1 MKKADNFDASKWLVE
16 NKITFQ
22 SRLNENEE
30 FSGDF
35 PSLDY
40 NTITNFIKSKGYK
53 ITSDYYDS
61 GFDVNDGEYFVGVF
75 DDHIAIT
82 GDDGQVKDIPFNESR
97 LNEEE
102 YSSERINQ
110 RDVEIAGGEVIN
122 HTFDTVDMIDLDN
135 GYKVK
140 ITTTYYFRD
149 PGVKGYSDTL
159 SKENPALSGVKTT
172 LMDSTG
178 KPIKNHNFTG
188 SGQWI
193 MLQGGKEYFMP
204 QIKAWW
210 EDKMGKLGLSESRL
224 NEDLTDEIA
233 ALPNHHTAENTE
245 DAILVVGKY
254 AVVRYDESDEGGENM
269 YVVWDNT
276 VNQDEIGSYDDV
288 PEFESTEPAEVAAF
302 LKKNESLNEVE
313 RERFLTDE
321 QKADIIEFMNYGIG
335 ALQQLKQDRMD
346 FGKKMFEKYGTDSYK
361 SIFSSMFSGLTS
373 MIADTKRNISGI
385 KGGDHDYK

>member
-1 MKKADNFDASKWLVE
+1 MKKADNFDATKWLVE
-16 NKITFQ
+16 NKITTQ
-22 SRLNENEE
+22 SRLNEDMAKEKMYE
-30 FSGDF
+30 V
-35 PSLDY
+35 
-40 NTITNFIKSKGYK
+40 TVTHK
-53 ITSDYYDS
+53 ITKESSHVWVIATSEEEARKNVENSGMKMEDYYISSVAELYSEDL
-61 GFDVNDGEYFVGVF
+61 D
-75 DDHIAIT
+75 
-82 GDDGQVKDIPFNESR
+82 ESR

-149 PGVKGYSDTL
+149 PGVKGYSSTASD
-159 SKENPALSGVKTT
+159 ENPMLSGVKTT
-172 LMDSTG
+172 LMDSSG

-188 SGQWI
+188 SSQWW

-210 EDKMGKLGLSESRL
+210 ENKMGKLGLSESKL

-233 ALPNHHTAENTE
+233 ALPNHHTAEDTAE
-245 DAILVVGKY
+245 ATLVVGKY
-254 AVVRYDESDEGGENM
+254 AVVRYDESDEGGEDM

-276 VNQDEIGSYDDV
+276 RDQEEIGPYEDE

-302 LKKNESLNEVE
+302 LMKNS
-313 RERFLTDE
+313 
-321 QKADIIEFMNYGIG
+321 
-335 ALQQLKQDRMD
+335 
-346 FGKKMFEKYGTDSYK
+346 
-361 SIFSSMFSGLTS
+361 
-373 MIADTKRNISGI
+373 
-385 KGGDHDYK
+385 

>member
-1 MKKADNFDASKWLVE
+1 MKKADNFDSSKWLVE

-22 SRLNENEE
+22 
-30 FSGDF
+30 
-35 PSLDY
+35 
-40 NTITNFIKSKGYK
+40 
-53 ITSDYYDS
+53 
-61 GFDVNDGEYFVGVF
+61 
-75 DDHIAIT
+75 
-82 GDDGQVKDIPFNESR
+82 SR

-122 HTFDTVDMIDLDN
+122 HNFDTIDMIDLDN

-140 ITTTYYFRD
+140 VLTTYYFRD
-149 PGVKGYSDTL
+149 PGVKGYNLDGANANSD
-159 SKENPALSGVKTT
+159 ENPMLSGVKTT
-172 LMDSTG
+172 LMDPTG

-188 SGQWI
+188 SGQWW

-210 EDKMGKLGLSESRL
+210 ENKIGKLGLSESKL

-233 ALPNHHTAENTE
+233 ALPDFNSAMDREKSE
-245 DAILVVGKY
+245 LIVGKY

-288 PEFESTEPAEVAAF
+288 PEFESEDPAEVAAF
-302 LKKNESLNEVE
+302 LKKNESLNEDMAKEKMYEVTVTHKITKKSSHVTVIATSEEEARKNVE
-313 RERFLTDE
+313 NSGMKLEDYY
-321 QKADIIEFMNYGIG
+321 I
-335 ALQQLKQDRMD
+335 
-346 FGKKMFEKYGTDSYK
+346 
-361 SIFSSMFSGLTS
+361 SSVVEL
-373 MIADTKRNISGI
+373 R
-385 KGGDHDYK
+385 